1 MKIVVVGAGNGGCF
15 TALEYAYHL
24 LGSEIEVELVYNPE
38 ILPEKV
44 GQATVLDPPH
54 LLAGALRFDW
64 AKNNI
69 HATPKTGVVYEGWG
83 KVNE

>member
-1 MKIVVVGAGNGGCF
+1 MKIVVIGAGNAGCF
-15 TALEYAYHL
+15 TALHYAWYTRK
-24 LGSEIEVELVYNPE
+24 IDVEVELVYNPE

-69 HATPKTGVVYEGWG
+69 HATPRQE
-83 KVNE
+83 